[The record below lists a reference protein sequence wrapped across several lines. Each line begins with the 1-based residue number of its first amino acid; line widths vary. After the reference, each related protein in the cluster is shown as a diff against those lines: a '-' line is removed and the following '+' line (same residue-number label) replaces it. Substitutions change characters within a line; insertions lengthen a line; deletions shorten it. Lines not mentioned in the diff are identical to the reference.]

1 MYCHDV
7 YNLLIYFQDLFWWYF
22 LEKYQVGV
30 TIVTAVIGN
39 WLFPTTFEWFALYNV
54 HCMVNAV
61 TWIFVQPNRNI
72 QEMLFN
78 RIAHNYV
85 KMLFTAPVTQ
95 YRDKFLKV
103 GTFNL
108 PIHSQHARHLKGKE
122 EEGMRKHVL
131 GSLDSSFPPFPNLH
145 RLPSACTSAQINV
158 WQK

>member
-1 MYCHDV
+1 
-7 YNLLIYFQDLFWWYF
+7 
-22 LEKYQVGV
+22 
-30 TIVTAVIGN
+30 
-39 WLFPTTFEWFALYNV
+39 
-54 HCMVNAV
+54 MVNAV
-61 TWIFVQPNRNI
+61 TQIFVQPNRNI